1 MESYVNPDDKHITFL
16 TGEEVGAWLKAQ
28 PSVMAFRYRPNTISN
43 WFLFAMFAVGAFAA
57 YRTWFRI
64 SMESALIQTLLTAL
78 AVLTSIVGLWALV
91 HVTLFTVRAYVALSE
106 NGLLFGRGPRAFVVP
121 RALLNRDH
129 IRWERI
135 RVAPMWMRLPV
146 ELHDWKANIPLL
158 NPLFHVR
165 DLSTLIAGMLQIMM
179 PPADEAEQDEAA
191 QEATE

>member
-1 MESYVNPDDKHITFL
+1 MHPDDKHITFL

-28 PSVMAFRYRPNTISN
+28 SSVMAFRYRPNTISN
-43 WFLFAMFAVGAFAA
+43 WLLFGMFLVGGFGA
-57 YRTWFRI
+57 YRMLFRV
-64 SMESALIQTLLTAL
+64 SMESALIQTLLTLL
-78 AVLTSIVGLWALV
+78 AGLISITGLWALV

-106 NGLLFGRGPRAFVVP
+106 NGLLFGRGPRAFVIP

-158 NPLFHVR
+158 NPLFHLR

-179 PPADEAEQDEAA
+179 PPAEDEASETPAN
-191 QEATE
+191 EATE